1 MDYRTQARA
10 ARTALYIT
18 CGLILFYLVAPIVAI
33 IPLSF
38 NPEPFFS
45 YNFDELSL
53 RWYYEL
59 AGSSAWQLALSN
71 SLIVA
76 GSVVV
81 LATVLGTLAALGMT
95 LSNFPFK
102 SAVLGIVVSPLMVPH
117 IIIGVGAFF
126 FYSWLG
132 IANTLFGL
140 ILVHTALATPFV
152 LLTVS
157 ATLANFNRNLL
168 RAGQSL
174 GAGPLTV
181 FREIMLP
188 LIWPGIVTGAVFAF
202 IASFDELIVAIMLT
216 GSESRTLPRQMW
228 SGVREEISP
237 IITAV
242 ATILIGLALLL
253 LTVMELLRRRAERLG
268 ITTIAPGAGP
278 AQR

>member
-1 MDYRTQARA
+1 MDHLWQARL
-10 ARTALYIT
+10 ARIALYLG
-18 CGLILFYLVAPIVAI
+18 CGLVLFYLVVPIFAI
-33 IPLSF
+33 VPLSF

-45 YNFDELSL
+45 YNFDEMSL
-53 RWYYEL
+53 RWYAEL
-59 AGSSAWQLALSN
+59 VASNAWRLAFTN

-76 GSVVV
+76 GAVVV
-81 LATVLGTLAALGMT
+81 LATSLGTLAALGVT
-95 LSNFPFK
+95 LSDFPLK
-102 SAVLGIVVSPLMVPH
+102 ALVVGLLVSPLMVPH

-132 IANTLFGL
+132 IANTLIGL

-152 LLTVS
+152 LLTVT

-174 GAGPLTV
+174 GAGPIMV

-188 LIWPGIVTGAVFAF
+188 LIWPGILSGAVFAF
-202 IASFDELIVAIMLT
+202 IASFDELIVAIMLA
-216 GSESRTLPRQMW
+216 GSENRTLPRQMW

-242 ATILIGLALLL
+242 ATILVALALLL
-253 LTVMELLRRRAERLG
+253 LATMELLRRRAERLG
-268 ITTIAPGAGP
+268 MSGAATSAG
-278 AQR
+278 A